1 MTTSTPFSFMRHKAA
16 ALASVMGLLLLLSGC
31 GSSDQIQI
39 KAGYCPFPPNV
50 ADEDK
55 NTMKQFSA
63 SVSGIIT
70 SVAGGSASG
79 EIQGAL
85 EKYYPAAHDVN
96 RIYALSYAACVA
108 CRLDPTNVKGC
119 ADGFHAIINAN
130 HAKREESVRTAET
143 YRQQVLQP
151 LQGGATATQ
160 GAK

>member
-1 MTTSTPFSFMRHKAA
+1 MTVPTCLPRAQRQASL
-16 ALASVMGLLLLLSGC
+16 ALVGLLLLLSGC
-31 GSSDQIQI
+31 GSSDQIQV

-55 NTMKQFSA
+55 STMKQFSA
-63 SVSGIIT
+63 SVSGIVT

-108 CRLDPTNVKGC
+108 CRLDPTDVKGC
-119 ADGFHAIINAN
+119 AERFSDIVNAN
-130 HAKREESVRTAET
+130 HGKREEAARTAEN
-143 YRQQVLQP
+143 YHKQLLDP
-151 LQGGATATQ
+151 LKVHPAG
-160 GAK
+160 K

>member
-1 MTTSTPFSFMRHKAA
+1 
-16 ALASVMGLLLLLSGC
+16 
-31 GSSDQIQI
+31 
-39 KAGYCPFPPNV
+39 
-50 ADEDK
+50 
-55 NTMKQFSA
+55 MKQFSA

>member
-1 MTTSTPFSFMRHKAA
+1 MTTATSFSFMRHKAPA
-16 ALASVMGLLLLLSGC
+16 PASIMVLFLLLQGC

-39 KAGYCPFPPNV
+39 KEGYCPFPPNV

-63 SVSGIIT
+63 SVSGIVT

-108 CRLDPTNVKGC
+108 CRLDPTDVKGC
-119 ADGFHAIINAN
+119 AQRFSDIVNAN
-130 HAKREESVRTAET
+130 HAKREESARTAEA
-143 YRQQVLQP
+143 YHKQVLDP
-151 LQGGATATQ
+151 LKGMPGG
-160 GAK
+160 K

>member
-1 MTTSTPFSFMRHKAA
+1 MISTPFSFMRHKAPA
-16 ALASVMGLLLLLSGC
+16 PASIMVLFLLLQGC

-39 KAGYCPFPPNV
+39 KEGYCPFPPNV

-63 SVSGIIT
+63 SVSGIVT

-96 RIYALSYAACVA
+96 RVYALSYAACVA
-108 CRLDPTNVKGC
+108 CRLDPTDVKGC
-119 ADGFHAIINAN
+119 AQRFSDIVNAN
-130 HAKREESVRTAET
+130 HAKREESARTAEA
-143 YRQQVLQP
+143 YHKQVLDP
-151 LQGGATATQ
+151 LKGMPGG
-160 GAK
+160 K

>member
-1 MTTSTPFSFMRHKAA
+1 MTTYMFLSRVQQHTPA
-16 ALASVMGLLLLLSGC
+16 ALLALFLLTQGC
-31 GSSDQIQI
+31 GGIDEVQI
-39 KAGYCPFPPNV
+39 KGDSCPLPSSV

-63 SVSGIIT
+63 SVSGIVT

-108 CRLDPTNVKGC
+108 CRLDPTDVKGC
-119 ADGFHAIINAN
+119 AQRFSDIVNAN
-130 HAKREESVRTAET
+130 HAKRDESARMAEA
-143 YRQQVLQP
+143 YHKQVLDP
-151 LQGGATATQ
+151 LKGMPGG
-160 GAK
+160 K

>member
-1 MTTSTPFSFMRHKAA
+1 MTTSKLFQLMRHKAPA
-16 ALASVMGLLLLLSGC
+16 PASIMVLFLLLQGC

-63 SVSGIIT
+63 SVSGIVT

-108 CRLDPTNVKGC
+108 CRLDPTDVKGC
-119 ADGFHAIINAN
+119 AQRFSDIVNAN
-130 HAKREESVRTAET
+130 HAKRDESARTAEA
-143 YRQQVLQP
+143 YHKQMLDP
-151 LQGGATATQ
+151 LKGTSGG
-160 GAK
+160 K

>member
-1 MTTSTPFSFMRHKAA
+1 MISTPFSFMRHKAPA
-16 ALASVMGLLLLLSGC
+16 PASIMVLFLLLQGC

-39 KAGYCPFPPNV
+39 KEGYCPFPPNV

-63 SVSGIIT
+63 SVSGIVT

-108 CRLDPTNVKGC
+108 CRLDPTDVKGC
-119 ADGFHAIINAN
+119 AQRFSDIVNAN
-130 HAKREESVRTAET
+130 HAKREESARTAEA
-143 YRQQVLQP
+143 YHKQVLDP
-151 LQGGATATQ
+151 LKGMPGG
-160 GAK
+160 K

>member
-1 MTTSTPFSFMRHKAA
+1 MTTNTFLHGVQRNTSAVLLT
-16 ALASVMGLLLLLSGC
+16 LVGLLMLVQGC

-39 KAGYCPFPPNV
+39 KEGYCPFPPNV

-63 SVSGIIT
+63 SVSGIVT

-108 CRLDPTNVKGC
+108 CRLDPTDVKGC
-119 ADGFHAIINAN
+119 AQRFSDIVNAN
-130 HAKREESVRTAET
+130 HAKREESARTAEA
-143 YRQQVLQP
+143 YHKQVLDP
-151 LQGGATATQ
+151 LKGMPDG
-160 GAK
+160 K

>member
-1 MTTSTPFSFMRHKAA
+1 MTTSTPFSFMRHQAA
-16 ALASVMGLLLLLSGC
+16 APASIMVLFLLLQGC
-31 GSSDQIQI
+31 GSSDEIQI
-39 KAGYCPFPPNV
+39 KGGYCPFPPNV

-108 CRLDPTNVKGC
+108 CRLDPTDVKGC
-119 ADGFHAIINAN
+119 AQRFSEIIAAN
-130 HAKREESVRTAET
+130 HAKREESARTAEA
-143 YRQQVLQP
+143 YHKQVLDP
-151 LQGGATATQ
+151 LKGMPEG
-160 GAK
+160 K